1 MSPPGWVAVGIT
13 AVVMASA
20 AATIAFSL
28 VRPDLMLVEHMVF
41 EGQHRSTVQS
51 LRHLADVHE
60 GTRVWEADLA
70 ATANAVE
77 RHPWVK
83 KARAHR
89 VWPDQIRVEVEEH
102 EPAAVL
108 VYEGLYAIDGRGE
121 VIAPVTG
128 MVLDLPLLTGVSE
141 GDATVHPQLPRLALE
156 TQLMLLNAFDMRE
169 ELLDLNVSE
178 IAYSSHDGL
187 VVHVGEAEIWF
198 GHGNLNQQLDRLA
211 QLVHREVIDLE
222 HQAVYIDL
230 APKAG
235 ALVRART

>member
-1 MSPPGWVAVGIT
+1 MV
-13 AVVMASA
+13 SA
-20 AATIAFSL
+20 AWTLVFSL
-28 VRPDLMLVEHMVF
+28 VRPDLMLVEDVVF
-41 EGQHRSTVQS
+41 DGQHRSTVQS
-51 LRHLADVHE
+51 LRHLSDVHE
-60 GTRVWEADLA
+60 GTRVWEVDLVD
-70 ATANAVE
+70 TAKAVE

-83 KARAHR
+83 RARVHR
-89 VWPDQIRVEVEEH
+89 VWPDRLRVEVEEH
-102 EPAAVL
+102 EPTAVL
-108 VYEGLYAIDGRGE
+108 VYEGLYAIDDRGQ

-128 MVLDLPLLTGVSE
+128 MVLDLPLLTGVSAM
-141 GDATVHPQLPRLALE
+141 DATVHPKLPRLALE
-156 TQLMLLNAFDMRE
+156 TQLMLLSAFEVRE
-169 ELLDLNVSE
+169 ELLDLSVSE

-198 GHGNLNQQLDRLA
+198 GHGNLTQQLDRLA

>member
-13 AVVMASA
+13 VAVMASA
-20 AATIAFSL
+20 MATIVFSL
-28 VRPDLMLVEHMVF
+28 VRPDLMLVEHVVF

-51 LRHLADVHE
+51 LRHLSDVHE
-60 GTRVWEADLA
+60 GTRVWEVDLGE
-70 ATANAVE
+70 TANALE

-83 KARAHR
+83 KARVHR
-89 VWPDQIRVEVEEH
+89 VWPDQLRVELEEH
-102 EPAAVL
+102 EPTAVL
-108 VYEGLYAIDGRGE
+108 VYEGLFAIDHRGA

-141 GDATVHPQLPRLALE
+141 VDGTVHPQLPRLALE
-156 TQLMLLNAFDMRE
+156 TQLMLLNAFEMRE

-187 VVHVGEAEIWF
+187 VVHVGEAEVWF

-211 QLVHREVIDLE
+211 QLVHRGVIDLE
-222 HQAVYIDL
+222 RQAVYIDL
-230 APKAG
+230 APQAG